1 LLVAHAVLP
10 SLPAGRYRE
19 LLKVGK
25 QRTSFPTKKTV
36 DGIAKALRGQMVAGT
51 AAIVLQ
57 GVW

>member
-1 LLVAHAVLP
+1 MLLLLLLP
-10 SLPAGRYRE
+10 SSRYRE

-25 QRTSFPTKKTV
+25 QRTTFPTKKTV

-51 AAIVLQ
+51 AATVLQ